1 MTLNN
6 PRISLS
12 QMDQVRKRA
21 RANCLRLGQAAGA
34 QGAHFGPAL
43 SLIEIL
49 TVLYGSVL
57 NVSPPTIFDA
67 KRDRLILS
75 KGHGSLALYT
85 VLAEYGFIPHDT
97 LQTFESQGGRLP
109 GQPIQ
114 NLELGIEY
122 SSGSLGM
129 GLSYGIGVALSNR
142 LNSRDNRVFVI
153 MGDGETNE
161 GSVWEAAMSAAHF
174 SLDSLC
180 VVVDVNDMQSDG
192 RTSDVLAMNHF
203 EMWAGF
209 GWTPK
214 WVDGH
219 DLGALTSVFSEIR
232 TDKPTV
238 ILARTTK
245 GRGVSFME
253 DNLDWHHG
261 RLSSEQLD
269 LALSEVVGDSERGK

>member
-1 MTLNN
+1 MTLSKKA
-6 PRISLS
+6 ISLQRMTDIS
-12 QMDQVRKRA
+12 QQA
-21 RANCLRLGQAAGA
+21 RANCLRLGNAAGP

-57 NVSPPTIFDA
+57 NVSPSATCDPT
-67 KRDRLILS
+67 RDRLILS

-85 VLAEYGFIPHDT
+85 VLAAYGFIPQET
-97 LQTFESQGGRLP
+97 LETFESQGGLLP

-114 NLELGIEY
+114 NLDLGIEY

-129 GLSYGIGVALSNR
+129 GLSYGIGLALANR
-142 LNSRDNRVFVI
+142 LNKRANRVFVV

-161 GSVWEAAMSAAHF
+161 GSVWEAAMAAAHF
-174 SLDSLC
+174 SLGSLC

-192 RTSDVLAMNHF
+192 RTSEVLRMNHF
-203 EMWAGF
+203 DMWAGF
-209 GWTPK
+209 GWKPK
-214 WVDGH
+214 WVNGH
-219 DLGALTSVFSEIR
+219 DLAELSTAFDLGDTGTPLA
-232 TDKPTV
+232 
-238 ILARTTK
+238 ILASTTK

-253 DNLDWHHG
+253 DNLEWHHG

-269 LALSEVVGDSERGK
+269 LALSEIEGKLEHGS